1 LSVVVVGVH
10 ERDAPLD
17 LFDRLSVPATE
28 LSKSLRLLADSSSI
42 SEVVLVSTCMRV
54 EVYAVVERFHD
65 AIADI
70 EEFFVARAGGGD
82 RDLEGLRD
90 HLVVAYD
97 DAAVTHLLEVAAG
110 IDSPVLGEGEILR
123 QVRDAV
129 EVARGEHVSGPVL
142 EILFRHALE
151 AGKRARSETKIAS
164 GITSLAHAA
173 VALAGQH
180 FPEGLADR
188 RVLVVGAGEMASGMG
203 RALLRSR
210 GELTVEVTSRTLAHA
225 AELAGSIGG
234 RAVPLA
240 RLHEALAQADVVLS
254 STTAP
259 GLVIDSEALATARG
273 SRDASPLVVIDTA
286 VPRDVDPAVG
296 EIPGVTLLDLD
307 DVRFFAEQKMAG
319 RRAEVT
325 AVEQLLADELERY
338 RSATAARAVAPV
350 VAALHAE
357 AEVLRAREFER
368 YARRLSGLDPET
380 REAVEQLT
388 RGIVAKILHTPSV
401 RVKQAAG
408 SARGERLAEA
418 LRALFDLQ

>member
-70 EEFFVARAGGGD
+70 EEFFVARAGGGP
-82 RDLEGLRD
+82 RDLESLRD

-259 GLVIDSEALATARG
+259 GLVIDSEALATARA

-418 LRALFDLQ
+418 LRSLFDLQ

>member
-1 LSVVVVGVH
+1 MH

-70 EEFFVARAGGGD
+70 EEFFVARAGGGH

-259 GLVIDSEALATARG
+259 GLVIDSEALATARA

-357 AEVLRAREFER
+357 AEVVRAREFER

-418 LRALFDLQ
+418 LRSLFDLQ

>member
-65 AIADI
+65 AISDI
-70 EEFFVARAGGGD
+70 EEFFVARAGGGP
-82 RDLEGLRD
+82 RDLESLRD

-259 GLVIDSEALATARG
+259 GLVIDSEALATARA

>member
-70 EEFFVARAGGGD
+70 EEFFVARAGGGP
-82 RDLEGLRD
+82 RDLESLRD

-259 GLVIDSEALATARG
+259 GLVIDSEALATARA

>member
-70 EEFFVARAGGGD
+70 EEFFVARAGGGP
-82 RDLEGLRD
+82 RDLESLRD

>member
-70 EEFFVARAGGGD
+70 EEFFVARAGGGP
-82 RDLEGLRD
+82 RDLESLRD

-259 GLVIDSEALATARG
+259 GLVIESEALATARG

>member
-65 AIADI
+65 AISDI
-70 EEFFVARAGGGD
+70 EEFFVARAGGGH

>member
-70 EEFFVARAGGGD
+70 EEFFVARAGGGH

-357 AEVLRAREFER
+357 AEVVRAREFER

>member
-70 EEFFVARAGGGD
+70 EEFFVARAGGGH

-259 GLVIDSEALATARG
+259 GLVIDSEALATARA

>member
-70 EEFFVARAGGGD
+70 EEFFVARAGGGP
-82 RDLEGLRD
+82 RDLESLRD

-259 GLVIDSEALATARG
+259 GLVIESEALATARA

>member
-1 LSVVVVGVH
+1 VH

-70 EEFFVARAGGGD
+70 EEFFVARAGGGH

-259 GLVIDSEALATARG
+259 GLVIDSEALATARA

-357 AEVLRAREFER
+357 AEVVRAREFER

>member
-65 AIADI
+65 AISDI

-259 GLVIDSEALATARG
+259 GLVIDSEALATARA

-418 LRALFDLQ
+418 LRSLFDLQ

>member
-1 LSVVVVGVH
+1 MH

-70 EEFFVARAGGGD
+70 EEFFVARAGGGH

-357 AEVLRAREFER
+357 AEVVRAREFER
-368 YARRLSGLDPET
+368 YARRLSGLDPD
-380 REAVEQLT
+380 R
-388 RGIVAKILHTPSV
+388 KSV
-401 RVKQAAG
+401 V
-408 SARGERLAEA
+408 
-418 LRALFDLQ
+418 

>member
-65 AIADI
+65 AISDI